1 MASPLAILVRDAAD
15 TLGRMKA
22 DARHLK
28 ELGVRAKVGAKMA
41 HAQFRAKVDRALE
54 GVADG
59 ILEAE
64 RAYANLR
71 RRR

>member
-15 TLGRMKA
+15 TLGRMRA
-22 DARHLK
+22 DARHLR
-28 ELGVRAKVGAKMA
+28 ELSVRAKVGAKMA
-41 HAQFRAKVDRALE
+41 GAQLRAKIDRALE

-64 RAYANLR
+64 DAYKRFKRPL
-71 RRR
+71 